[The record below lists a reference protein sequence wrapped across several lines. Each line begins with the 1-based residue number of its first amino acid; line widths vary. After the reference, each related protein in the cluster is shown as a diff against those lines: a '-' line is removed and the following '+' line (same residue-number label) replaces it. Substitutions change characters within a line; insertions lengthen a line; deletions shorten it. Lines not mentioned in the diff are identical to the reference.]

1 MINRMNNRNNSLN
14 SNKNSTAASSYSIW
28 MISDGRLSDLDIS
41 SILEKSVS
49 GPVMEYQISGLAQ
62 YLLNP
67 NPITLEEHVIGCKI
81 LYVKPRSGRIT
92 RFIKK
97 LFSGSPK
104 SGRDD
109 SYSEEVIS
117 TSMTGAPD
125 FNDRRLNLHLLKI
138 REMLKPFDP
147 VLRKLSGLKTDAVEN
162 IIALCEDIGKNRHQL
177 NLKGGIQD
185 KIHFVTNSL
194 SRKVKVAF
202 NRAYL
207 LNGLFEMRGFDF
219 TSFRGDAFYRLVKLT
234 EDGRIQYYVLNENYK
249 LLYRIDDISLVNY
262 MHLFEQSIKTDAQ
275 LREAIKLC
283 TLGVAQPLKLF
294 FSTQREKSYSE
305 KYLPRVYREVLS
317 SCNVAPTD
325 VKSISNVLNNLQ
337 SIVTFNYVPLSG
349 VEKNKMYTNISVMHD
364 VRALEPI
371 KTRLPDVYT
380 EIDKKASRSDA
391 GKLYL
396 LDSLRGYQNV

>member
-1 MINRMNNRNNSLN
+1 MNNILNNK
-14 SNKNSTAASSYSIW
+14 KNPTTTSSHKIW
-28 MISDGRLSDLDIS
+28 MISDGKLSDLDIS
-41 SILEKSVS
+41 SICEGSVS
-49 GPVMEYQISGLAQ
+49 GSVMEYKISELAQ

-67 NPITLEEHVIGCKI
+67 NPITLEENVIGCKI
-81 LYVKPRSGRIT
+81 QYMKPRSGKIR

-97 LFSGSPK
+97 LFSKKTG

-109 SYSEEVIS
+109 SFSEEIIS
-117 TSMTGAPD
+117 TSKTGAPD

-138 REMLKPFDP
+138 KETLKPFDP
-147 VLRKLSGLKTDAVEN
+147 VNKKLSGLKTDTVEN

-185 KIHFVTNSL
+185 KINFVTNSL

-219 TSFRGDAFYRLVKLT
+219 TAFKGDKFYRLIKLN
-234 EDGRIQYYVLNENYK
+234 ENNKIRYCVLNENYK
-249 LLYRIDDISLVNY
+249 LLYWIDDIALVNY
-262 MHLFEQSIKTDAQ
+262 MHLFEQSIKTDTQ
-275 LREAIKLC
+275 LREAMNLC
-283 TLGVAQPLKLF
+283 ILGAAQPLKLF

-305 KYLPRVYREVLS
+305 KYLPKLYREVLS
-317 SCNVAPTD
+317 SCKVDPD
-325 VKSISNVLNNLQ
+325 DMKSISNILNNFQ
-337 SIVTFNYVPLSG
+337 SIVTFNYVPVSG
-349 VEKNKMYTNISVMHD
+349 FEKDKMYTIISVMHD
-364 VRALEPI
+364 VKALEPI
-371 KTRLPDVYT
+371 KTTLPTVYT
-380 EIDKKASRSDA
+380 EIDKKASISDA

>member
-1 MINRMNNRNNSLN
+1 MNNILN
-14 SNKNSTAASSYSIW
+14 KNKNSSSTSSHRIW
-28 MISDGRLSDLDIS
+28 MISDGKLSDLDIS
-41 SILEKSVS
+41 SICEDSVS
-49 GPVMEYQISGLAQ
+49 GPVMEYEISELAQ

-67 NPITLEEHVIGCKI
+67 NPITLEENVIGCKI
-81 LYVKPRSGRIT
+81 LYMKPRSGHIT

-97 LFSGSPK
+97 LFLKKSV

-109 SYSEEVIS
+109 AYSEEVIS
-117 TSMTGAPD
+117 TSKTGTPD

-138 REMLKPFDP
+138 KETLKSFDP
-147 VLRKLSGLKTDAVEN
+147 VHKKLSGLQTDTVEN

-185 KIHFVTNSL
+185 KINFVTNSL

-219 TSFRGDAFYRLVKLT
+219 TAFRGDKLYRLVKLNENRQT
-234 EDGRIQYYVLNENYK
+234 KYCVLSENYK
-249 LLYRIDDISLVNY
+249 LLYWIDDNSLVNY
-262 MHLFEQSIKTDAQ
+262 MHLFEQSIKTDTQ
-275 LREAIKLC
+275 LREAMNLC
-283 TLGVAQPLKLF
+283 MLGIAQPLKLF

-317 SCNVAPTD
+317 SCKVAPTD
-325 VKSISNVLNNLQ
+325 VKSISNILNSFQ
-337 SIVTFNYVPLSG
+337 SIVTFNYVPVSG

-364 VRALEPI
+364 VKALEPI
-371 KTRLPDVYT
+371 KTTLPDVYT
-380 EIDKKASRSDA
+380 QIDKKASISDA

>member
-1 MINRMNNRNNSLN
+1 MNNILNKKNNSM
-14 SNKNSTAASSYSIW
+14 STSSHRIW
-28 MISDGRLSDLDIS
+28 MISDGKLSDLDIS
-41 SILEKSVS
+41 SISEGSVS
-49 GPVMEYQISGLAQ
+49 GPVMEYEISELAQ

-67 NPITLEEHVIGCKI
+67 NPITLEENVIGCKI
-81 LYVKPRSGRIT
+81 LYMKPRSGHII

-97 LFSGSPK
+97 LFSK
-104 SGRDD
+104 KTVSGRDD
-109 SYSEEVIS
+109 AYSEEVIS
-117 TSMTGAPD
+117 TSKTGTPD

-138 REMLKPFDP
+138 KETLKPFDP
-147 VLRKLSGLKTDAVEN
+147 VHKKLSGLQTDTVEN

-185 KIHFVTNSL
+185 KINFVTNSL

-219 TSFRGDAFYRLVKLT
+219 TAFKGNKLYRLIKLD
-234 EDGRIQYYVLNENYK
+234 ENKQIKYCVLNENYK
-249 LLYRIDDISLVNY
+249 LLYWIDDISLVNY
-262 MHLFEQSIKTDAQ
+262 MHLFEQSIKTDTQ
-275 LREAIKLC
+275 LREAMNLC
-283 TLGVAQPLKLF
+283 MLGIAQPLKLF

-317 SCNVAPTD
+317 SCKVAPTD
-325 VKSISNVLNNLQ
+325 VKSISNILNSFQ
-337 SIVTFNYVPLSG
+337 SIVTFNYVPVSG
-349 VEKNKMYTNISVMHD
+349 IEKNKMYTNISVMHD
-364 VRALEPI
+364 VKALEPI
-371 KTRLPDVYT
+371 KTTLPDVYT
-380 EIDKKASRSDA
+380 QIDKKASISDA